1 MQNSTKP
8 ILPLLLLFVLL
19 NAFFL
24 TAKSFLEKNGVDREV
39 LIVANILFFL
49 ISLIAFFMQRKA
61 LQKTNPHAFV
71 RSVMGGMLI
80 KMTVVIIAVV
90 IYAVLSGGAYNK
102 PAVFIGLFL
111 YLVYLT
117 IEVGI
122 VMKLNKKK
130 NA

>member
-8 ILPLLLLFVLL
+8 IFPLVFLFVLL
-19 NAFFL
+19 NGFFL

-39 LIVANILFFL
+39 LIIANILFFL
-49 ISLIAFFMQRKA
+49 ISLVAFFMQRKA
-61 LQKTNPHAFV
+61 LQKSNPHAFV

-102 PAVFIGLFL
+102 PAVFIALFL

-117 IEVGI
+117 VEVGI